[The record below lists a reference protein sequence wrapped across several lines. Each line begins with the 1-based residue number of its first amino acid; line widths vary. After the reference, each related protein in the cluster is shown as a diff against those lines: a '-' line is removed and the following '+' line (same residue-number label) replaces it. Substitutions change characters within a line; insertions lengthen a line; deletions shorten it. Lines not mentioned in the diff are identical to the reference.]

1 MATEGAMITMLLLL
15 WDEGNHQS
23 KVKKLIFFVAV
34 VKVKLSHPI
43 IIVES
48 VKFCP
53 VLLFFCLLTALPKVR
68 NWVNSNFE
76 VRTKLFKKIIIFKK
90 EVYTRV
96 ILFNLINYHPST
108 KDGHKLNLKKIPH
121 INKIKRKL
129 ALKFMCQYSVVV
141 ALLQKRKAWV
151 PYDQNNNVP
160 KARQKWF
167 YVFICLLPFLISEDW
182 SLIVIRVIS
191 TSSKSF

>member
-1 MATEGAMITMLLLL
+1 M
-15 WDEGNHQS
+15 
-23 KVKKLIFFVAV
+23 KKLIFFVAV

-48 VKFCP
+48 VKFCQ
-53 VLLFFCLLTALPKVR
+53 VSLFFCLLTALPKVR

-141 ALLQKRKAWV
+141 ALLQKRLATIGNKQEW
-151 PYDQNNNVP
+151 YCTSC
-160 KARQKWF
+160 R
-167 YVFICLLPFLISEDW
+167 YVCCFIMEVFSCHFWNLMAGIQRRSA
-182 SLIVIRVIS
+182 
-191 TSSKSF
+191 

>member
-1 MATEGAMITMLLLL
+1 MKGITNQKSINWFSLLL
-15 WDEGNHQS
+15 WSKSNLAIQS
-23 KVKKLIFFVAV
+23 SSSNCQILPGFAF
-34 VKVKLSHPI
+34 
-43 IIVES
+43 
-48 VKFCP
+48 
-53 VLLFFCLLTALPKVR
+53 LLFTCCLLTVMPKVR

-182 SLIVIRVIS
+182 SLIAIRVIS